1 MFCISGVK
9 AESPAQEVSILGD
22 FCRASELL
30 INTTFASL
38 TSEYLRQLHSIFR
51 RLLSVCTGLRHM
63 KKTALSI
70 PPKGEKYP
78 NNPSIRI
85 TFLP

>member
-1 MFCISGVK
+1 M
-9 AESPAQEVSILGD
+9 GD
-22 FCRASELL
+22 SCRASELL

-38 TSEYLRQLHSIFR
+38 TSECVRQLHGIFR

-63 KKTALSI
+63 KRIALSI
-70 PPKGEKYP
+70 PQKKGEKYP